1 MMREI
6 RYQLTEE
13 EVAKILA
20 QHFGISDPQPKL
32 NVYPN
37 EDMFGNPTDYRI
49 VLTTKENDAQTH
61 PQQ

>member
-1 MMREI
+1 MTREV

-37 EDMFGNPTDYRI
+37 EDRFGNPTDYRI
-49 VLTTKENDAQTH
+49 VLTAKENDAQAH
-61 PQQ
+61 PQ